1 MDKENIQKKNKLSAF
16 TWLLIG
22 SILVVGIFLRTYKFH
37 DWLRF
42 NADQGRDAEI
52 VSEVLEGTQPWPLLG
67 PKAGG
72 TTFQLGPVFY
82 YFQIASA
89 KVFGN
94 TPDKMA
100 YPDLLAGILAIPLL
114 FLFLRKYFETRISFA
129 LSGVFALSQFAIRWA
144 RFAWNPN
151 STPLWVLL
159 FLYAIHEIIRKK
171 DNQKIWWS
179 LVAGLSVGVGV
190 QLHTMLLLALPI
202 TLLIL
207 FVYLLIKKNQAWRYF
222 LVIFALAFVLNIPQ
236 MLSEYASRGANTAA
250 FFGGVATKE
259 ENQHSMLENFIQGN
273 SSVAQIVPNILGGY
287 EVGDNFKLSFDGKHN
302 LDVLVSILGALLTLS
317 GLILGVGYFKKE
329 NSEDKKLFLMILAV
343 YVGVLYLIFIKLAFT
358 ISVRMYLVLFFVPF
372 FLLGFWLQFLKE
384 KMPKAWKLILIAAS
398 LTLIASNF
406 YFTRKYFAEFAGYYN
421 GVGSVD
427 IATLGE
433 MERFSKFIISCSA
446 GESTAYVGGDKKFL
460 FVSSRSISY
469 LIKRAGLNLNM
480 VGSNEISQAKLEK
493 FFYIVRENKL
503 DNFDNDPNYVVTKQE
518 TYGKFS
524 ILMVEKK

>member
-1 MDKENIQKKNKLSAF
+1 MSEENKKINVVV
-16 TWLLIG
+16 WLLVG
-22 SILVVGIFLRTYKFH
+22 AILVVGIFLRTYNFH

-52 VSEVLEGTQPWPLLG
+52 VSEVLEGTQAWPLLG

-114 FLFLRKYFETRISFA
+114 FLFLRKYFEVKISFA
-129 LSGVFALSQFAIRWA
+129 LSVVFALSQFAIRWA

-151 STPLWVLL
+151 STPFWVLL
-159 FLYAIHEIIRKK
+159 FLYALHEIIIKK
-171 DNQKIWWS
+171 DNRKFLWS
-179 LVAGLSVGVGV
+179 LVAGLTVGIGV
-190 QLHTMLLLALPI
+190 QLHTMLLLAMPI
-202 TLLIL
+202 TL
-207 FVYLLIKKNQAWRYF
+207 FVLGGYLLIKKEKTWRYF
-222 LVIFALAFVLNIPQ
+222 LLIFALALVFNIPQ
-236 MLSEYASRGANTAA
+236 MMSECASKGANTAA
-250 FFGGVATKE
+250 FFGGITTKE
-259 ENQHSMLENFIQGN
+259 ENQHSTVENFVQGN

-302 LDVLVSILGALLTLS
+302 LDVLISMLGGLLTLS
-317 GLILGVGYFKKE
+317 GLVLGIVYFKKE
-329 NSEDKKLFLMILAV
+329 KSEDKKLFLMILAV
-343 YVGVLYLIFIKLAFT
+343 YVGVLYLLFIKLAFT

-384 KMPKAWKLILIAAS
+384 KWASAWNFILLATVLLLIF
-398 LTLIASNF
+398 SNLF
-406 YFTRKYFAEFAGYYN
+406 FVKKYFEEFDGYYK

-433 MERFSKFIISCSA
+433 MERFSKFIISASA
-446 GESTAYVGGDKKFL
+446 GQGVAYVGGDKKFL

-469 LIKRAGLNLNM
+469 LIKRAGLDLNM
-480 VGSNEISQAKLEK
+480 IGSNEIGQAKLAK

-524 ILMVEKK
+524 ILMLEKK